1 MMLRTHIGTAI
12 KQLVANKGKAALTML
27 GVVIGI
33 GSVIF
38 IMTMGEVAK
47 NFLLSQITQFG
58 TNVVEVAVSGEF
70 GPFGGNEDVDLTDE
84 DVKALEASSLLPEI
98 TGISAGY
105 SVGRNL
111 DYNGKSYSVSLFGD
125 RPDYFEVNNLK
136 ILHGRFFNDSDV
148 RNATRVLVVGEQFA
162 KDLFDVETEA
172 INKKVTIEGTT
183 FTIIGITEDIPLGP
197 VAGGSIVYTPLSTVR
212 RLYVPVPEQHLVS
225 FLLIQFENGTDA
237 TSFEQRISYELNR
250 IKGTSDQENVFTII
264 SREQFLDIFDSILLG
279 IQMFISAIAAI
290 SLLVG
295 GIGIMNIML
304 VTVKERTKE
313 IGLRKAVG
321 AKRGSILAQF
331 LIESIVL
338 TVVGGFI
345 GTGFGV
351 GLSLV
356 SVIIVNAIQ
365 PDWGIQFIF
374 VPSALILSI
383 SVSVTIGIIFGLY
396 PALKASQ
403 LHPIESLRYE

>member
-1 MMLRTHIGTAI
+1 MMITTHVGTAI
-12 KQLVANKGKAALTML
+12 KQLAANKGKAMLTML
-27 GVVIGI
+27 GVIIGI

-47 NFLLSQITQFG
+47 SFLLSQITQFG

-70 GPFGGNEDVDLTDE
+70 GPFGGNEDVVLTDD
-84 DVKALEASSLLPEI
+84 DVKALEDSSVLPEI
-98 TGISAGY
+98 TAISAGY
-105 SVGRNL
+105 SVGRSL
-111 DYNGKSYSVSLFGD
+111 EYNGESYTVSLFGD

-136 ILHGRFFNDSDV
+136 LFHGRFFNESDV
-148 RNATRVLVVGEQFA
+148 RNASRVLVVGDQFA
-162 KDLFDVETEA
+162 KDLFSNEA
-172 INKKVTIEGTT
+172 EAVNKKVTIEGTT
-183 FTIIGITEDIPLGP
+183 FTIIGVTEDIPAGP
-197 VAGGSIVYTPLSTVR
+197 IAGGSIVYTPLSTVR
-212 RLYVPVPEQHLVS
+212 RLFVPAAEQHEVS
-225 FLLIQFENGTDA
+225 FLLIQFEQGTDA
-237 TSFEQRISYELNR
+237 QSFEQRISYELNR
-250 IKGTSDQENVFTII
+250 IKGTSDEKNVFMIM

-321 AKRGSILAQF
+321 AKRGSILTQF

-338 TVVGGFI
+338 TVVGGLI
-345 GTGFGV
+345 GTAFGV
-351 GLSLV
+351 GLSLI
-356 SVIIVNAIQ
+356 SVIVVNAIQ

-374 VPSALILSI
+374 VPSALTLSI
-383 SVSVTIGIIFGLY
+383 SVSITIGIIFGLY
-396 PALKASQ
+396 PAWKASR